1 MHKSPECL
9 QEALIVFRYFSFILG
24 ILKGKQYNDRLR
36 LLYDPANL
44 EMNAAKTIETSDRDL
59 TNDPQAKREA
69 DRAQANRD
77 ELTERI
83 TQAIR
88 HDGTMEPLKGLHLKR
103 SSSPTESCHGVSVPA
118 FCAIA
123 QGSKEVLLGSDRY
136 QYDPMHYL
144 LATVELP
151 IVSQI
156 LEASKAQ
163 PYLSLSLDLD
173 PALVG
178 SVMVEAGYPSPQRG
192 VNVKAIDVSPFD
204 APLLDAVVRLV
215 RLLDSPSEAPVLM
228 PLVTREIIYRL
239 LMGAQGSRLRQIAVL
254 GGYTHHI
261 ARAVE
266 RLRKDFNQPLRIE
279 SIARELGMS
288 VSGFHHHFK
297 SVTAMSPLQFQKQL
311 RLQEARRLMLG
322 ENLDATSAAYRV
334 GYDDAS
340 HFNREYKRLFG
351 TPPMR
356 DVERLRE
363 AARGETASSID
374 LT

>member
-1 MHKSPECL
+1 
-9 QEALIVFRYFSFILG
+9 
-24 ILKGKQYNDRLR
+24 
-36 LLYDPANL
+36 
-44 EMNAAKTIETSDRDL
+44 MNAAKLNEPSARALI
-59 TNDPQAKREA
+59 NDPRATREA

-77 ELTERI
+77 ELVERVAR
-83 TQAIR
+83 AIR
-88 HDGTMEPLKGLHLKR
+88 QDGTIEPLKGLHFKR
-103 SSSPTESCHGVSVPA
+103 SSSPSEPCHAVSIPA
-118 FCAIA
+118 FCVIA
-123 QGSKEVLLGSDRY
+123 QGSKEVLLGNDRY

-156 LEASKAQ
+156 LEASIAQ
-163 PYLSLSLDLD
+163 PFFSLRLDLD
-173 PALVG
+173 PTLVG
-178 SVMVEAGYPSPQRG
+178 SVMVEAGYPSPQSRA
-192 VNVKAIDVSPFD
+192 NVKAIDVSALD

-215 RLLDSPSEAPVLM
+215 RLLDAPAEAQILM

-261 ARAVE
+261 ARAVD

-279 SIARELGMS
+279 SIAQELGMS

-322 ENLDATSAAYRV
+322 ENLDATSTAYRV

-363 AARGETASSID
+363 AARETVSAM
-374 LT
+374 

>member
-1 MHKSPECL
+1 
-9 QEALIVFRYFSFILG
+9 
-24 ILKGKQYNDRLR
+24 
-36 LLYDPANL
+36 
-44 EMNAAKTIETSDRDL
+44 MNAAKTREKSDLDL
-59 TNDPQAKREA
+59 MNDPQAKREA

-83 TQAIR
+83 ARAIR
-88 HDGTMEPLKGLHLKR
+88 DDGMIEPLTGLHFKR
-103 SSSPTESCHGVSVPA
+103 SSSPGECAHGVSVPA
-118 FCAIA
+118 FCVIA

-156 LEASKAQ
+156 LEASKEK
-163 PYLSLSLDLD
+163 PHLSLRLELD
-173 PALVG
+173 PTLVS
-178 SVMVEAGYPSPQRG
+178 SVMVEAGYPSSRSRTD
-192 VNVKAIDVSPFD
+192 VKAIDVSPLD
-204 APLLDAVVRLV
+204 ANLLDAVVRLV
-215 RLLDSPSEAPVLM
+215 RLLDFAAEAHVLA
-228 PLVTREIIYRL
+228 PLIKREIIYRL
-239 LMGAQGSRLRQIAVL
+239 LMGEQGNRLRHIAVL
-254 GGYTHHI
+254 GGYTHNI

-266 RLRKDFNQPLRIE
+266 RLRKDFNEPLRIE
-279 SIARELGMS
+279 NIAREMGMS

-351 TPPMR
+351 APPIR
-356 DVERLRE
+356 DVEQLRE
-363 AARGETASSID
+363 AARETASSI
-374 LT
+374 

>member
-1 MHKSPECL
+1 
-9 QEALIVFRYFSFILG
+9 
-24 ILKGKQYNDRLR
+24 
-36 LLYDPANL
+36 
-44 EMNAAKTIETSDRDL
+44 MNAAKLSETSDMDL
-59 TNDPQAKREA
+59 ISDPQAKREA
-69 DRAQANRD
+69 DRAQANRN

-83 TQAIR
+83 AQTIR
-88 HDGTMEPLKGLHLKR
+88 DDGRIEPLKGLHFNR
-103 SSSPTESCHGVSVPA
+103 TSSPAEPCHAVSVPA
-118 FCAIA
+118 FCVIA
-123 QGSKEVLLGSDRY
+123 QGSKELFLGDDRY

-144 LATVELP
+144 LATIELP

-156 LEASKAQ
+156 LEASKAK
-163 PYLSLSLDLD
+163 PYLSLRLDLD
-173 PALVG
+173 STLIG
-178 SVMVEAGYPSPQRG
+178 SVMVESGYPSLQSRT
-192 VNVKAIDVSPFD
+192 NVKAIDVSSLD
-204 APLLDAVVRLV
+204 GSLLDAVVRLV
-215 RLLDSPSEAPVLM
+215 RLLDAPAEAPVLM

-239 LMGAQGSRLRQIAVL
+239 LIGAQGNRLRQIAVL

-261 ARAVE
+261 ARAID

-279 SIARELGMS
+279 TIARELGMS

-297 SVTAMSPLQFQKQL
+297 AVTAMSPLQFQKQL

-322 ENLDATSAAYRV
+322 EDLDAASAAYQV

-363 AARGETASSID
+363 ATRKTVRS
-374 LT
+374 T

>member
-1 MHKSPECL
+1 MKAVKTSEKADIDL
-9 QEALIVFRYFSFILG
+9 M
-24 ILKGKQYNDRLR
+24 NDQ
-36 LLYDPANL
+36 
-44 EMNAAKTIETSDRDL
+44 
-59 TNDPQAKREA
+59 QAKREA

-83 TQAIR
+83 SQAIR
-88 HDGTMEPLKGLHLKR
+88 NDGTIEPLKGLHFNR
-103 SSSPTESCHGVSVPA
+103 SSSPSECLHSVSIPA

-144 LATVELP
+144 LATAELP

-156 LEASKAQ
+156 LEASKEK
-163 PYLSLSLDLD
+163 PYLSLRLDLD
-173 PALVG
+173 PTLVG
-178 SVMVEAGYPSPQRG
+178 SVMVEAGYPSANKRS
-192 VNVKAIDVSPFD
+192 NVKAINVSPLD
-204 APLLDAVVRLV
+204 ANLLDAAVRLV
-215 RLLDSPSEAPVLM
+215 RLLDSPAEADVLV
-228 PLVTREIIYRL
+228 PLIKREIIYRL
-239 LMGAQGSRLRQIAVL
+239 LMGEQGSRLRHIAVL
-254 GGYTHHI
+254 GGYTHYI

-279 SIARELGMS
+279 SIARDLGMS

-322 ENLDATSAAYRV
+322 QNLDASSAAYHV

-351 TPPMR
+351 APPIR
-356 DVERLRE
+356 DVQRLRE
-363 AARGETASSID
+363 AARETANLI
-374 LT
+374 

>member
-1 MHKSPECL
+1 
-9 QEALIVFRYFSFILG
+9 
-24 ILKGKQYNDRLR
+24 
-36 LLYDPANL
+36 
-44 EMNAAKTIETSDRDL
+44 MNVAKTIETSNRDL
-59 TNDPQAKREA
+59 SSAAQAKREA
-69 DRAQANRD
+69 DRAQANRH

-83 TQAIR
+83 AQAIR
-88 HDGTMEPLKGLHLKR
+88 QDGTIEPLNGLHLKR
-103 SSSPTESCHGVSVPA
+103 SSSPSECAHSVSVPA
-118 FCAIA
+118 FCVIA

-156 LEASKAQ
+156 LEASQEK
-163 PYLSLSLDLD
+163 PYLSLRLDLD
-173 PALVG
+173 PTLVG
-178 SVMVEAGYPSPQRG
+178 SVMVEAGYASSRSRAD
-192 VNVKAIDVSPFD
+192 VKAIDVSPLD
-204 APLLDAVVRLV
+204 ADLLDAVVRLV
-215 RLLDSPSEAPVLM
+215 RLLDSPAEAHVLA
-228 PLVTREIIYRL
+228 PLIKREIIYRL
-239 LMGAQGSRLRQIAVL
+239 LIGDQGNRLRQIAVL

-261 ARAVE
+261 ARAVD

-279 SIARELGMS
+279 DIARELGMS

-363 AARGETASSID
+363 ATRKTASSI
-374 LT
+374 